1 MHLHIRFTKFLH
13 IRFTN
18 GSNTWF
24 RTNMTQEQLDQEIN
38 NWSKNYIINHRDN
51 RNDGVFL
58 TVTEK
63 E

>member
-1 MHLHIRFTKFLH
+1 MHLH

-38 NWSKNYIINHRDN
+38 NWSKNNIINHRDN
-51 RNDGVFL
+51 RNEGVFL

-63 E
+63 EEQ